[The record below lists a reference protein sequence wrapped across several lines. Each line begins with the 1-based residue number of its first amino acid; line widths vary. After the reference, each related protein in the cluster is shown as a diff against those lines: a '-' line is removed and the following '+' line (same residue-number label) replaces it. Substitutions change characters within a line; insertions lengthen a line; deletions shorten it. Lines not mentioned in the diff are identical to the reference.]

1 MADVIAPRN
10 TVTFTVTR
18 VPQRTAQRK
27 TIERLMK
34 MQPDLQKALKV
45 RARQRRQH
53 DNIVDIRAGRK
64 WIQRVRATKMARL
77 AQGETFTLTLTPQM
91 IPDVRSVEQFLKAEM
106 GSELE

>member
-1 MADVIAPRN
+1 MADVIAPQN

-34 MQPDLQKALKV
+34 MQPDIQKALKH
-45 RARQRRQH
+45 RARERRQH

-64 WIQRVRATKMARL
+64 WIQRVRATKMA
-77 AQGETFTLTLTPQM
+77 QVETGETFTLRLTPQV
-91 IPDVRSVEQFLKAEM
+91 IPDVKSVEQFLKAEM
-106 GSELE
+106 GSEPE